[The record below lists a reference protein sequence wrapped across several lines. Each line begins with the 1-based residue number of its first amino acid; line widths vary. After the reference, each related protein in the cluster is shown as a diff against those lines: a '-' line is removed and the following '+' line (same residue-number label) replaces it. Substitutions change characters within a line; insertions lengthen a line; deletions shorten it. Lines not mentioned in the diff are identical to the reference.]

1 MLFVPVKYVRLPR
14 NTPSG
19 LALIPTL
26 RLTKKKKDIKN
37 AKYLNASRK
46 PIKGFN
52 YDEVVLRNFVGFNQV

>member
-19 LALIPTL
+19 LTLIPTL
-26 RLTKKKKDIKN
+26 RLTKKDIKN